1 MLDGFAVQPFSF
13 MKHIIILGD
22 GMADLPV
29 ERLGGKTLLQY
40 AHKPMMDQ
48 LAREG
53 RTGRLI
59 TVPEGFPPGSEVA
72 NTAILGYDLNKVYE
86 GRGPLE
92 AASIGYEMAD
102 DDFAIRCNIITLA
115 DGKII
120 THNGGNLETE
130 DARVLIDYLNE
141 TLAKP
146 INEREGCER
155 VKFITGIQYR
165 HLLVI
170 KGGNKHIVCAPPH
183 DHPNEAWRP
192 LLVKPEAATVS
203 GSLTDDQS
211 VAKPSAADTRRLSPQ
226 QTADLINELIL
237 RSQELLAQ
245 HPYNINKVANGE
257 RPANSIWPWSG
268 GYRPSMETLMQ
279 QYPQIKSGTV
289 ISAVDLI
296 QGIGRYAGL
305 RIVKVPGATGLA
317 DTNYEG
323 KAQAAIDAL
332 RNDDFVF
339 VHVEASDEAGH
350 DGDLELKLKTIEYL
364 DQRLIAP
371 IYKEVSA
378 WDEPVCI
385 AVLPDHLTPVEQRI
399 HVGQPVPFLIW
410 HRGIEPDGVQQY
422 DEVSCVSGS
431 YGLLK
436 LDEFMQTLMRE
447 S

>member
-1 MLDGFAVQPFSF
+1 
-13 MKHIIILGD
+13 
-22 GMADLPV
+22 MADLPV

-48 LAREG
+48 LAKEG
-53 RTGRLI
+53 RCGRLV

-102 DDFAIRCNIITLA
+102 DDFAIRCNIITIE

-120 THNGGNLETE
+120 THNGGNLETD
-130 DARVLIDYLNE
+130 DARVLIEYLNE
-141 TLAKP
+141 HL
-146 INEREGCER
+146 GSDR

-170 KGGNKHIVCAPPH
+170 KGGNKHITCAPPH
-183 DHPNEAWRP
+183 DHPNEEWKP
-192 LLVKPEAATVS
+192 LLVKADIPEA
-203 GSLTDDQS
+203 QE
-211 VAKPSAADTRRLSPQ
+211 
-226 QTADLINELIL
+226 TADLINDLIL
-237 RSQELLAQ
+237 KSQELLAK
-245 HPYNINKVANGE
+245 HPYNVAKAAKGE
-257 RPANSIWPWSG
+257 RQANSIWPWSG

-279 QYPQIKSGTV
+279 QYPEIKSGAV

-296 QGIGRYAGL
+296 QGIGKYAGL
-305 RIVKVPGATGLA
+305 RIIKVPGATGLA

-332 RNDDFVF
+332 KQDDFVF

-371 IYKEVSA
+371 IYHEVKD
-378 WDEPVCI
+378 WQDDVCI
-385 AVLPDHLTPVEQRI
+385 AVLPDHLTPVEMRI

-410 HRGIEPDGVQQY
+410 HRGIEPDDVQQY
-422 DEVSCVSGS
+422 DEVSCVNGS
-431 YGLLK
+431 YGLLR
-436 LDEFMQTLMRE
+436 LNEFMQALMAVR
-447 S
+447 

>member
-1 MLDGFAVQPFSF
+1 
-13 MKHIIILGD
+13 
-22 GMADLPV
+22 
-29 ERLGGKTLLQY
+29 
-40 AHKPMMDQ
+40 MMDQ

-53 RTGRLI
+53 RCGRLI

-120 THNGGNLETE
+120 THNGGNLETD

-146 INEREGCER
+146 INERAGCER

-170 KGGNKHIVCAPPH
+170 KGGSKHIVCAPPH

-192 LLVKPEAATVS
+192 LLVKAEDCPEEPNR
-203 GSLTDDQS
+203 LT
-211 VAKPSAADTRRLSPQ
+211 PQ
-226 QTADLINELIL
+226 QTADLLNELIL
-237 RSQELLAQ
+237 KSQDLLAS
-245 HPYNINKVANGE
+245 HPFNIERAKRGE
-257 RPANSIWPWSG
+257 RQANSIWPWSG

-279 QYPQIKSGTV
+279 QYPQVKSGTV

-296 QGIGRYAGL
+296 RGIGHYAGL
-305 RIVKVPGATGLA
+305 KIVEVEGATGLA
-317 DTNYEG
+317 NTNYEG
-323 KAQAAIDAL
+323 KAQAAIEAL
-332 RNDDFVF
+332 RQDDFVF

-371 IYKEVSA
+371 IYQEVSKWA
-378 WDEPVCI
+378 EPVCI
-385 AVLPDHLTPVEQRI
+385 AILPDHLTPVEMRI

-410 HRGIEPDGVQQY
+410 HRGIDADEVQQY
-422 DEVSCVSGS
+422 DEVSCVSGA

-436 LDEFMQTLMRE
+436 LDEFMHALMKI

>member
-1 MLDGFAVQPFSF
+1 

-53 RTGRLI
+53 RCGRLI

-120 THNGGNLETE
+120 THNGGNLETD

-146 INEREGCER
+146 INERAGCER

-170 KGGNKHIVCAPPH
+170 KGGSKHIVCAPPH

-192 LLVKPEAATVS
+192 LLVKAEDCPEEPNR
-203 GSLTDDQS
+203 LT
-211 VAKPSAADTRRLSPQ
+211 PQ
-226 QTADLINELIL
+226 QTADLLNELIL
-237 RSQELLAQ
+237 KSQDLLAS
-245 HPYNINKVANGE
+245 HPFNIERAKRGE
-257 RPANSIWPWSG
+257 RQANSIWPWSG

-296 QGIGRYAGL
+296 RGIGHYAGL
-305 RIVKVPGATGLA
+305 KIVEVEGATGLA
-317 DTNYEG
+317 NTNYEG
-323 KAQAAIDAL
+323 KAQAAIEAL
-332 RNDDFVF
+332 RQDDFVF

-371 IYKEVSA
+371 IYQEVSKWA
-378 WDEPVCI
+378 EPVCI
-385 AVLPDHLTPVEQRI
+385 AILPDHLTPVEMRI

-410 HRGIEPDGVQQY
+410 HRGIDADEVQQY
-422 DEVSCVSGS
+422 DEVSCVSGA

-436 LDEFMQTLMRE
+436 LDEFMHALMKI

>member
-1 MLDGFAVQPFSF
+1 

-53 RTGRLI
+53 RCGRLI

-102 DDFAIRCNIITLA
+102 DDFAIRCNIITLE

-141 TLAKP
+141 KLAKP

-170 KGGNKHIVCAPPH
+170 KGGSKHIVCAPPH
-183 DHPNEAWRP
+183 DHPNEEWRG
-192 LLVKPEAATVS
+192 LLVKAEENAPVEV
-203 GSLTDDQS
+203 GRLT
-211 VAKPSAADTRRLSPQ
+211 AQ
-226 QTADLINELIL
+226 QTADLINEMIL
-237 RSQELLAQ
+237 KSQELLAQ
-245 HPYNINKVANGE
+245 HPFNQERAKRGE
-257 RPANSIWPWSG
+257 RQANSIWPWSG

-279 QYPQIKSGTV
+279 QYPQVKSGTV

-296 QGIGRYAGL
+296 RGIGHYAGL
-305 RIVKVPGATGLA
+305 KIVEVEGATGLA
-317 DTNYEG
+317 NTNYEG
-323 KAQAAIDAL
+323 KARAAIEAL
-332 RNDDFVF
+332 EHDDFVF

-350 DGDLELKLKTIEYL
+350 DGDLDLKLKTIEYL
-364 DQRLIAP
+364 DQRLIAY
-371 IYKEVSA
+371 IYNKVST
-378 WDEPVCI
+378 WNEPVCI

-410 HRGIEPDGVQQY
+410 YRGMDADKVQQY
-422 DEVSCVSGS
+422 DEISCVSGS

-436 LDEFMQTLMRE
+436 LNEFMQTLM
-447 S
+447 SIQ

>member
-1 MLDGFAVQPFSF
+1 MREGLFISI

-48 LAREG
+48 LAKEG
-53 RTGRLI
+53 RCGRLV

-102 DDFAIRCNIITLA
+102 DDFAIRCNIITIE

-120 THNGGNLETE
+120 THNGGNLETD
-130 DARVLIDYLNE
+130 DARVLIEYLNE
-141 TLAKP
+141 HL
-146 INEREGCER
+146 GSDR

-170 KGGNKHIVCAPPH
+170 KGGNKHITCAPPH
-183 DHPNEAWRP
+183 DHPNEEWKP
-192 LLVKPEAATVS
+192 LLVKADIPEA
-203 GSLTDDQS
+203 QE
-211 VAKPSAADTRRLSPQ
+211 
-226 QTADLINELIL
+226 TADLINDLIL
-237 RSQELLAQ
+237 KSQELLAK
-245 HPYNINKVANGE
+245 HPYNVAKAAKGE
-257 RPANSIWPWSG
+257 RQANSIWPWSG

-279 QYPQIKSGTV
+279 QYPEIKSGAV

-296 QGIGRYAGL
+296 QGIGKYAGL
-305 RIVKVPGATGLA
+305 RIIKVPGATGLA

-332 RNDDFVF
+332 RQDDFVF

-350 DGDLELKLKTIEYL
+350 DGDLDLKLKTIEYL

-371 IYKEVSA
+371 IYHEVKD
-378 WDEPVCI
+378 WQDDVCI
-385 AVLPDHLTPVEQRI
+385 AVLPDHLTPVEMRI

-410 HRGIEPDGVQQY
+410 HRGIEPDDVQQY
-422 DEVSCVSGS
+422 DEVSCVNGS

-436 LDEFMQTLMRE
+436 LHEFMQALMAVR
-447 S
+447 

>member
-1 MLDGFAVQPFSF
+1 
-13 MKHIIILGD
+13 
-22 GMADLPV
+22 
-29 ERLGGKTLLQY
+29 
-40 AHKPMMDQ
+40 
-48 LAREG
+48 
-53 RTGRLI
+53 
-59 TVPEGFPPGSEVA
+59 
-72 NTAILGYDLNKVYE
+72 
-86 GRGPLE
+86 
-92 AASIGYEMAD
+92 MAD
-102 DDFAIRCNIITLA
+102 DDFAIRCNIITLE

-141 TLAKP
+141 HLAKP

-183 DHPNEAWRP
+183 DHPNEPWRP
-192 LLVKPEAATVS
+192 LLVKPDSVVS
-203 GSLTDDQS
+203 DS
-211 VAKPSAADTRRLSPQ
+211 VADTRRLSPQ
-226 QTADLINELIL
+226 QTADLINEMIL
-237 RSQELLAQ
+237 KSQELLSQ
-245 HPYNINKVANGE
+245 HPFNIERAKKGE
-257 RPANSIWPWSG
+257 RQANSIWPWSG

-296 QGIGRYAGL
+296 QGIGKYAGL

-332 RNDDFVF
+332 EHDDFVF

-364 DQRLIAP
+364 DQRLIAA
-371 IYKEVSA
+371 IYNKVK
-378 WDEPVCI
+378 DKDVCI

-410 HRGIEPDGVQQY
+410 HRGIKPDAVQQY
-422 DEVSCVSGS
+422 DEVSCVSGA

-436 LDEFMQTLMRE
+436 LDEFMKTFMSL
-447 S
+447 

>member
-1 MLDGFAVQPFSF
+1 

-22 GMADLPV
+22 GMADHHV
-29 ERLGGKTLLQY
+29 ARLGNKTLLQY
-40 AHKPMMDQ
+40 ARPEYMNR
-48 LAREG
+48 LAKAG

-102 DDFAIRCNIITLA
+102 DDFAIRCNIITLE

-141 TLAKP
+141 NLAKP

-170 KGGNKHIVCAPPH
+170 KGGNKHIICAPPH
-183 DHPNEAWRP
+183 DHPNEEWRP
-192 LLVKPEAATVS
+192 LLVTPEAGLVGSDIVAAQSTAT
-203 GSLTDDQS
+203 
-211 VAKPSAADTRRLSPQ
+211 
-226 QTADLINELIL
+226 LINDLIL
-237 RSQELLAQ
+237 RSQELLAK
-245 HPYNINKVANGE
+245 HPYNLAKAAKGE
-257 RPANSIWPWSG
+257 RQANSIWPWSG
-268 GYRPSMETLMQ
+268 GYRPSMQTLME
-279 QYPQIKSGTV
+279 QYPQVKTGAV

-296 QGIGRYAGL
+296 QGIGKYAGL
-305 RIVKVPGATGLA
+305 RIIKVPGATGLA

-332 RNDDFVF
+332 QTDDFVF
-339 VHVEASDEAGH
+339 VHVEATDEAGH
-350 DGDLELKLKTIEYL
+350 DGDLDLKLKAIDYL
-364 DQRLIAP
+364 DQRLIKP
-371 IYKEVSA
+371 IFEATEKI
-378 WDEPVCI
+378 DEPVCI
-385 AVLPDHLTPVEQRI
+385 AILPDHPTPVEQRI
-399 HVGQPVPFLIW
+399 HVNEPVPFLIYYK
-410 HRGIEPDGVQQY
+410 GIEPDSVEYY
-422 DEVSCVSGS
+422 DEESCVTGG
-431 YGLLK
+431 YGLLR
-436 LDEFMQTLMRE
+436 LQQFMQTFMSVGNE
-447 S
+447 ANVKMK